1 MFCCC
6 AQDSGDII
14 SMCDFIYQLS
24 ANRHCARCLSASRE
38 VRFQLQST
46 GKIEQQRM
54 KRWV

>member
-38 VRFQLQST
+38 VRFQLQSA
-46 GKIEQQRM
+46 GKIEQQ
-54 KRWV
+54 